1 MLVVQVAVAA
11 NNRVKIL
18 KLDGDLMFP
27 GIGGRGMNPAKLKS
41 MMKQMGINL
50 TEINDVEQ
58 VIIRTPEKDIVFN
71 DANVSIM
78 NAQGVDTYQ
87 IVGTPEEVARE
98 LAIPDDDVRLVAEQT
113 GVSDD
118 AAREALKSA
127 NGDLAEAIL
136 SLS

>member
-1 MLVVQVAVAA
+1 
-11 NNRVKIL
+11 
-18 KLDGDLMFP
+18 MFP
-27 GIGGRGMNPAKLKS
+27 GIGGRGMNPKKLKS

-50 TEINDVEQ
+50 TEIDDVEQ
-58 VIIRTPEKDIVFN
+58 VIIRTPDKDIVFN

-87 IVGTPEEVARE
+87 VVGTPEEVARE
-98 LAIPDDDVRLVAEQT
+98 LVIPDDDVRLVAEQT
-113 GVSDD
+113 GVSED
-118 AAREALKSA
+118 AALDALKNA